1 METVALSNETLSTI
15 LNRKSVRTYTGGKIG
30 KEMIDKMLRAA
41 MAAPAALHLLPW
53 DFIIVTDNAKLKSLA
68 SGLPFAKMLTGAG
81 TGIVVCATPEK
92 TAPGNEVMAILDC
105 TCASE
110 NILLAAESLG
120 LGAVWTAV
128 YPDKKLMDF
137 VRKELA
143 IPEEVIPLNMIPV
156 GYPAG
161 KEKAQNKFD
170 TANIHREHW

>member
-1 METVALSNETLSTI
+1 METAALGNETLSTI
-15 LNRKSVRTYTGGKIG
+15 LNRKSVRAYTGGKIG
-30 KEMIDKMLRAA
+30 KEMIDKILHAA
-41 MAAPAALHLLPW
+41 MAAPAALQLPW
-53 DFIIVTDNAKLKSLA
+53 NFIVVTDNDKLKSLA
-68 SGLPFAKMLTGAG
+68 SGLPFAKMLAGAG

-92 TAPGNEVMAILDC
+92 ADPGKEVLAILDC

-128 YPDKKLMDF
+128 YPDKKLMGF

-161 KEKAQNKFD
+161 KEKALNKFD
-170 TANIHREHW
+170 AANIHREHW